1 MKIETYKNNTLVQSF
16 QLERLTFP
24 DSQPHIKI
32 PENVALD
39 DLTTIVITCS
49 IRNPQELFEL
59 QMLVGM
65 FINPWK
71 YQIKLNILWLFGA
84 RMDRPIDD
92 RQPNTFR
99 TVCNNINLL
108 GLQGNINLLDIHNPK
123 AVTFGHR
130 EISLTPFLLEVL
142 KDFGMDT
149 DFYFP
154 DAGAQER
161 YKGLVGQSFN
171 VLTGKKKRDSQTGK
185 LSGFEIGSG
194 LKQSDNI
201 IIWDDLCDAGG
212 TFIGQYNVL
221 KELGYR
227 RIGLYTAHGLYT
239 KGLQPLSMFDAIWS
253 TNSFQYD
260 GTTDLKLIKHK

>member
-1 MKIETYKNNTLVQSF
+1 MLVNTL
-16 QLERLTFP
+16 
-24 DSQPHIKI
+24 
-32 PENVALD
+32 N
-39 DLTTIVITCS
+39 
-49 IRNPQELFEL
+49 
-59 QMLVGM
+59 
-65 FINPWK
+65 NPWK
-71 YQIKLNILWLFGA
+71 NQIKLNILWLFGA

-92 RQPNTFR
+92 HQPNTFR
-99 TVCNNINLL
+99 VVCNNITNL
-108 GLQGNINLLDIHNPK
+108 GLYNTINLLDIHNPT
-123 AVTFGHR
+123 AVNFGHR

-154 DAGAQER
+154 DAGAQDR
-161 YKGLVGQSFN
+161 YKGLVGEAFN

-185 LSGFEIGSG
+185 LSGFEINSG
-194 LKQSDNI
+194 VRKSDNI

-221 KELGYR
+221 KELGYKK
-227 RIGLYTAHGLYT
+227 IGLYTTHGLYT
-239 KGLQPLSMFDAIWS
+239 KGLAPLSMFDFIWS